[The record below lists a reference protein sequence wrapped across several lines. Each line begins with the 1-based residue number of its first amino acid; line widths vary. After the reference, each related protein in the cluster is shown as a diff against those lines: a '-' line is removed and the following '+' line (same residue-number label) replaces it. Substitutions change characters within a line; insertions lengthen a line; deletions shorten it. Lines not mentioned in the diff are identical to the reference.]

1 MYIAVN
7 KLKVQKAR
15 GDELEQRFQHAGAVA
30 GEPGFLGFELWKLDA
45 DGEHEEF
52 LVVSRWESEE
62 AHSQWTKSESFKQ
75 AHSGPP
81 ADFILGHGEFSGYQV
96 KMSVAPE
103 G

>member
-1 MYIAVN
+1 MYIAIN
-7 KLKVQKAR
+7 KLKVQNAR
-15 GDELEQRFQHAGAVA
+15 GDELEQRFDQAGAVA
-30 GEPGFLGFELWKLDA
+30 GEPGFLGFELWKQDA

-62 AHSQWTKSESFKQ
+62 DHSQWTKSESFKQ

-96 KMSVAPE
+96 RMSVAP
-103 G
+103 GG

>member
-15 GDELEQRFQHAGAVA
+15 GDDLEQRFHHAGAVA
-30 GEPGFLGFELWKLDA
+30 SEPGFLGFELWKRYE

-62 AHSQWTKSESFKQ
+62 AHNQWTKSESFKQ

-81 ADFILGHGEFSGYQV
+81 AEFILGHGEFSSYQV
-96 KMSVAPE
+96 RMSVAPE